1 MPHETHDISR
11 RNFVITKGHN
21 GDVALA
27 VIRDFSLNTWSS
39 ARSSTGKWEAWVPH
53 IKVELDIL
61 LGLDKSWASGGKD
74 AVRLLCAFE
83 DREMVVIWAK
93 EGVFELDLSSMKSK
107 KFRSRKR
114 WCTLHPYIMTPG

>member
-1 MPHETHDISR
+1 M
-11 RNFVITKGHN
+11 
-21 GDVALA
+21 
-27 VIRDFSLNTWSS
+27 
-39 ARSSTGKWEAWVPH
+39 PH

-61 LGLDKSWASGGKD
+61 LGLERSWAYGGKYV
-74 AVRLLCAFE
+74 VRLLCAFE